1 MNIYESI
8 AAIMQEIP
16 AIGKDKKNQ
25 QQGFKYRG
33 IDDVMNALQPILSK
47 YRVFVVPEVLAQSR
61 EERKNSK
68 GGTLMYSI
76 MQIKYSFF
84 AEDGTSVSAVVVGE
98 GMDSGDK
105 ASNKAMSVALKYAFF
120 QVFCIPTEEMN
131 DPDADFP
138 EPGDPIVKCEKCGEE
153 ITPVK
158 KHDGSMWEVSDMC
171 KYSKKNFKAKL
182 CGPCMKE
189 AERKKKANAG

>member
-25 QQGFKYRG
+25 QQNFNYRG

-47 YRVFVVPEVLAQSR
+47 HRVFVVPEVLAQNR

-76 MQIKYSFF
+76 MQIKYSFLPRTAPLF
-84 AEDGTSVSAVVVGE
+84 PPLWLE
-98 GMDSGDK
+98 K
-105 ASNKAMSVALKYAFF
+105 AWTVATRPAIRQCLS
-120 QVFCIPTEEMN
+120 P
-131 DPDADFP
+131 
-138 EPGDPIVKCEKCGEE
+138 
-153 ITPVK
+153 
-158 KHDGSMWEVSDMC
+158 
-171 KYSKKNFKAKL
+171 
-182 CGPCMKE
+182 
-189 AERKKKANAG
+189 

>member
-25 QQGFKYRG
+25 QQNFNYRG

-47 YRVFVVPEVLAQSR
+47 HRVFVVPEVLAQNR

-84 AEDGTSVSAVVVGE
+84 AEDGTSISAVVVGE

-120 QVFCIPTEEMN
+120 QVFCIPTEEMP
-131 DPDADFP
+131 DPDADAP
-138 EPGDPIVKCEKCGEE
+138 EPGDPIVRCEKCGKE
-153 ITPVK
+153 IIPVK
-158 KHDGSMWEVSDMC
+158 KNDGTMFSVPDMC
-171 KYSKKNFKAKL
+171 RYSKEEFGAKL
-182 CGPCMKE
+182 CGPCMK
-189 AERKKKANAG
+189 AANRKKKANAG